1 MIEYKVTEFISFFLN
16 AVLIQPAGITVYSK
30 VLWGPLGLTDVR
42 ENRAHSQGVDWGISF
57 LLSMVPL

>member
-16 AVLIQPAGITVYSK
+16 AVLMQPAGIAVYYK

-42 ENRAHSQGVDWGISF
+42 ENRAPSQQVDWGISF
-57 LLSMVPL
+57 LLSMVPV